1 MREKKVGVTAG
12 GLSSLIE
19 SSTCVSSNPP
29 PLLQLQAVLS
39 SLACSS
45 LVHSTM
51 NKKLLL
57 GSFFDGRLHLLL
69 LLVGGQLVVG
79 QEGCCA
85 VKEVQGER
93 KEKRK
98 KKHKEKKQ
106 DIKHK
111 IKNNIKLQETVIPR
125 APET

>member
-1 MREKKVGVTAG
+1 
-12 GLSSLIE
+12 
-19 SSTCVSSNPP
+19 
-29 PLLQLQAVLS
+29 
-39 SLACSS
+39 
-45 LVHSTM
+45 M

-98 KKHKEKKQ
+98 KKCKE
-106 DIKHK
+106 
-111 IKNNIKLQETVIPR
+111 NER
-125 APET
+125 

>member
-1 MREKKVGVTAG
+1 
-12 GLSSLIE
+12 
-19 SSTCVSSNPP
+19 
-29 PLLQLQAVLS
+29 
-39 SLACSS
+39 
-45 LVHSTM
+45 M

-93 KEKRK
+93 KENARKNTRK
-98 KKHKEKKQ
+98 KKQE
-106 DIKHK
+106 IKHK
-111 IKNNIKLQETVIPR
+111 IKNNIKLKETVISR
-125 APET
+125 APEAWSIVTKEQDNETIAKSNVYQQDSLIRPKWDFKK